1 MLANHTAGRQKQRV
15 FFIHRIAA
23 GTPLR
28 YVEVGLAVVRVELP
42 VNEKA
47 GRPRVI
53 KGWARP
59 ENPHLFVHSLVG
71 DAVVV
76 GHAATRGDS
85 KFLENVGGVLEGE
98 ILTAPQAV
106 RQLDDNV
113 RIAPSGAGRID
124 AFLPVNHASF
134 GAARYSRSVLEQAAS
149 TGHVGRMSGLRQK
162 EINHAEKLQL

>member
-1 MLANHTAGRQKQRV
+1 
-15 FFIHRIAA
+15 
-23 GTPLR
+23 
-28 YVEVGLAVVRVELP
+28 
-42 VNEKA
+42 
-47 GRPRVI
+47 
-53 KGWARP
+53 
-59 ENPHLFVHSLVG
+59 HSLVG

-134 GAARYSRSVLEQAAS
+134 GAAPETILFFVQAA
-149 TGHVGRMSGLRQK
+149 GQDHVGVMSGLRQK